1 MLEGSRKL
9 EVEEQLNSLDFNLLI
24 GLIKN
29 EYEDMGDR
37 MYEDKASQQHRYL
50 LDIFKTS
57 KPKTKSELLHF
68 VNNNLGA
75 NFEEEILESFNMYF
89 LMRNL

>member
-29 EYEDMGDR
+29 EYEDMGNR
-37 MYEDKASQQHRYL
+37 MYEDKLSQQHKYL
-50 LDIFKTS
+50 FKIFKTS
-57 KPKTKSELLHF
+57 KPKTKPELLSF

>member
-37 MYEDKASQQHRYL
+37 MYEDKASQ
-50 LDIFKTS
+50 
-57 KPKTKSELLHF
+57 
-68 VNNNLGA
+68 
-75 NFEEEILESFNMYF
+75 
-89 LMRNL
+89 